1 MIISKP
7 ADTVSPTLH
16 ITIDDDLISA
26 GDIEGH
32 IVPRAPPGPASR
44 RRDFSSFLIINFI
57 YNKQLNLHDLEKKI
71 KTSHQNNYTHRHL
84 CRYHH

>member
-7 ADTVSPTLH
+7 TDTASPTLD

-44 RRDFSSFLIINFI
+44 RRDFSSLMIINF
-57 YNKQLNLHDLEKKI
+57 
-71 KTSHQNNYTHRHL
+71 T
-84 CRYHH
+84 